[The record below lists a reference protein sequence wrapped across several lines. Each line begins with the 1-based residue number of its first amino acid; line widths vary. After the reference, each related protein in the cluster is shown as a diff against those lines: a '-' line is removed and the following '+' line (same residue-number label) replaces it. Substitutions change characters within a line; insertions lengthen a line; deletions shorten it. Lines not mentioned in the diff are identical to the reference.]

1 MSLLPIQQIAA
12 IAGTNRETV
21 KKRADQLGLLPTD
34 GEKGAKLYDTRKL
47 LRLVEERQ
55 RNESITGGESLEE
68 AKIRQTLADAEVKEL
83 TAKKLKGQ
91 LASVTDLL
99 EAQNAIL
106 DKIAAIIKKSSMS
119 DDDKEDALSAMSEAG
134 RFWEEEP

>member
-1 MSLLPIQQIAA
+1 MSLLSIKQLSELV
-12 IAGTNRETV
+12 GTNRETV
-21 KKRADQLGLLPTD
+21 SKHAAGIGLVPVD
-34 GEKGAKLYDTRKL
+34 GEKGAKLYDSRKM
-47 LRLVEERQ
+47 LRLVGLPSR
-55 RNESITGGESLEE
+55 ESIGGGESLEE

>member
-1 MSLLPIQQIAA
+1 MNRSLNEIAEL
-12 IAGTNRETV
+12 IGGCWKTV
-21 KKRADQLGLLPTD
+21 RKRAENLGLPYED
-34 GEKGAKLYDTRKL
+34 GPKGAKLYDTRKL

>member
-1 MSLLPIQQIAA
+1 MSLLSIKQLAELV
-12 IAGTNRETV
+12 GTNRETV
-21 KKRADQLGLLPTD
+21 SKHATGIGLVPAD
-34 GEKGAKLYDTRKL
+34 GEKGAKLYDSRKL
-47 LRLVEERQ
+47 LRLVALPSR
-55 RNESITGGESLEE
+55 ESIGGGESLEE

>member
-1 MSLLPIQQIAA
+1 MSLLSIKQLAELV
-12 IAGTNRETV
+12 GTNRETV
-21 KKRADQLGLLPTD
+21 SKHAAGIGLVPVD
-34 GEKGAKLYDTRKL
+34 GEKGAKLYDSRKL
-47 LRLVEERQ
+47 LRLVVLPSR
-55 RNESITGGESLEE
+55 ESIGGGESLEE